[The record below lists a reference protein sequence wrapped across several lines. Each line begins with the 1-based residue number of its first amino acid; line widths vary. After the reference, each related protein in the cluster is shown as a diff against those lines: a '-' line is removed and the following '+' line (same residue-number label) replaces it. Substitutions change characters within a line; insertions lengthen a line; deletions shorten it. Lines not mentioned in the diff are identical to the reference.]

1 MSYSATNP
9 SIPSQISPLPAQP
22 HDVSA
27 TRDTEPGSKKAP
39 IGASLPFQPP
49 QPASLSNSSQPPQ
62 FSPNCALCGVCAC
75 RQFPDREEALAAA
88 PPFCPMDLGP
98 VYQEALA
105 IVESPK
111 YRDFYRASA
120 QIEQEGYAQW
130 PRVREILELIKK
142 MSYTKIGLAFCGG
155 FREEAR
161 LLVKLFQK
169 HQVQL
174 ISVMCKTGACDKT
187 EVGILEEEK
196 LKPGHFEPMCN
207 PVAQALLLNQAGTEL
222 NIVMGLCVGHDS
234 LFYKFSQAP
243 CTTLAVKDRVTGHN
257 PLAPLYYQDGYFADR
272 LK

>member
-1 MSYSATNP
+1 MSYSTNNP
-9 SIPSQISPLPAQP
+9 SIPPLPGQP
-22 HDVSA
+22 SDVSA
-27 TRDTEPGSKKAP
+27 TRDTMPGSKEAP
-39 IGASLPFQPP
+39 NGASLSTQPP
-49 QPASLSNSSQPPQ
+49 QPAQLAQHPQPPQ

-75 RQFPDREEALAAA
+75 RKLPDREEALAAA

-105 IVESPK
+105 IVESPE
-111 YRDFYRASA
+111 YHDFYRASA